1 MKKLILILSILVL
14 GCETTTSTN
23 NQWTFDATDGSYIQ
37 WNGDKTNAYEMLH
50 HAMKHM
56 YNVEYE

>member
-23 NQWTFDATDGSYIQ
+23 NQWTFDQRIFA
-37 WNGDKTNAYEMLH
+37 E
-50 HAMKHM
+50 
-56 YNVEYE
+56 VV